1 MATKKYFVDTFA
13 VLVTTF
19 SVALGAGLGPAC
31 VMAYG
36 GEQRSDFGSLD
47 NTLME
52 RSFKD
57 YKAAFVIKDL
67 KNGSFMRFSPEQCA
81 VRQSPCSTFKIFN
94 SLVGLDC
101 GVLKDERQAF
111 EWDGKDRDIDSWNR
125 DHTLQTAMSNSVV
138 WYYQKL
144 ASLVGESR
152 MRKYIKS
159 VHYGSE
165 DITGGITK
173 FWLESSLKISPD
185 EQEQFLERL
194 VEDKLPFDKRS
205 TAIVRGLL
213 RLDMTDRGVLY
224 GKTGTGRDGKLDHL
238 GWFVG
243 YVVRPDRTYVF
254 ATRIEGTDGAG
265 GKKAREI
272 TIRLLQEAG
281 LL

>member
-1 MATKKYFVDTFA
+1 MATQKLLVNA
-13 VLVTTF
+13 LAILVTSLGAALGTGTC
-19 SVALGAGLGPAC
+19 VALCPAFS
-31 VMAYG
+31 A
-36 GEQRSDFGSLD
+36 ELPSDFGSLD
-47 NTLME
+47 NALME

-57 YKAAFVIKDL
+57 FKAAFVIKDL

-111 EWDGKDRDIDSWNR
+111 EWDGKDRDIDNWNR

-144 ASLVGESR
+144 ASLIGESR

-159 VHYGSE
+159 VHYGNE

-173 FWLESSLKISPD
+173 FWLESSLKISAD
-185 EQEQFLERL
+185 EQEQFVERL

-254 ATRIEGTDGAG
+254 ATRIEGQDGAG